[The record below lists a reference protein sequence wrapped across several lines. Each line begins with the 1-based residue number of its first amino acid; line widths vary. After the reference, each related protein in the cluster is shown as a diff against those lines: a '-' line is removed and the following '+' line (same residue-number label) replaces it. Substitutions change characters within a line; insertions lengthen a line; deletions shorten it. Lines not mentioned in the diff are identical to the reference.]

1 MREKKSP
8 FIIYPY
14 FESILVR
21 KHYGKKNLKEINT
34 KKHQKHIAFSHD
46 YKLVSVDDKFSNLF
60 KTYFSKDA
68 VYNFINNTI
77 EENKYCN
84 EVMKKH
90 FNKEPV
96 LTRADNEYSKK
107 SEVRDHWH
115 ITEKHRDCNI
125 NLTLNHKTPAVFHNL
140 KNFDSHLIRKN

>member
-46 YKLVSVDDKFSNLF
+46 YKLVSVDVLIFLKHTSAKMLF
-60 KTYFSKDA
+60 TILLIIQSKK
-68 VYNFINNTI
+68 INI
-77 EENKYCN
+77 
-84 EVMKKH
+84 VMK
-90 FNKEPV
+90 
-96 LTRADNEYSKK
+96 
-107 SEVRDHWH
+107 
-115 ITEKHRDCNI
+115 
-125 NLTLNHKTPAVFHNL
+125 
-140 KNFDSHLIRKN
+140 